1 MEYPM
6 LRLSIIALLSVVTL
20 GCSKESE
27 NTDKVDVIRPVKL
40 FQVQD
45 PTAHNIRSFPAEV
58 VANQGSYLAFRV
70 SGELIEFPV
79 RAGQTINRN
88 DLLAKLDPED
98 FQLQYEQ
105 RKAQFELAS
114 AQLERVE
121 SLFKRSIATKAE
133 FDQALANKQVS
144 ESAFKISKTNLE
156 NSELRAPFSGTV
168 AKVFVKNFENIVAKQ
183 NILRLE
189 SRDIM
194 DVVIYVP
201 ERLVARVKK
210 DLDYHPSVTFD
221 GYPNKSYDLSIK
233 EWDTQADPA
242 TLSYKVVF
250 SLPIPKDF
258 NLFEGMTG
266 QVSIDLSKI
275 TEHHSNA
282 ITVPSS
288 AVFSSDTEQLENNAY
303 VWVFDPNTHTLSKRK
318 VSVGNI
324 FQDQIDITD
333 GLKVG
338 EQVVSAGV
346 YHLSEGLKVKPWVK
360 ERGL

>member
-1 MEYPM
+1 M
-6 LRLSIIALLSVVTL
+6 LRLSFIALLTIFTL
-20 GCSKESE
+20 GCNQENE
-27 NTDKVDVIRPVKL
+27 NTEKVDVIRPVKL
-40 FQVQD
+40 FEVQD
-45 PTAHNIRSFPAEV
+45 PTAHNVRSFPAEV

-79 RAGQTINRN
+79 RAGQTIRKN

-114 AQLERVE
+114 AQLKRVE
-121 SLFKRSIATKAE
+121 SLFNRSIATKAE

-144 ESAFKISKTNLE
+144 ESAFKIAKTNLE

-189 SRDIM
+189 SRDMM

-201 ERLVARVKK
+201 ERLVARVKRE
-210 DLDYHPSVTFD
+210 LDYQPTVTFD
-221 GYPNKSYDLSIK
+221 GFPNKTYKLSIK
-233 EWDTQADPA
+233 EWDTQADAA

-250 SLPIPKDF
+250 SLPIPNDF

-275 TEHHSNA
+275 TEQQNNT
-282 ITVPSS
+282 ITVPLS
-288 AVFSSDTEQLENNAY
+288 AVFSTDTEHLNNNSY
-303 VWVFDPNTHTLSKRK
+303 VWVYNPSTQVLSKRK
-318 VSVGNI
+318 VTVGKI
-324 FQDQIDITD
+324 YQDQIDVLD

-338 EQVVSAGV
+338 DKVVSAGV
-346 YHLSEGLKVKPWVK
+346 YHLSEGLMVKPWVK

>member
-1 MEYPM
+1 M
-6 LRLSIIALLSVVTL
+6 LRLSVIALLTVLTL
-20 GCSKESE
+20 GCSQENEKSE
-27 NTDKVDVIRPVKL
+27 QIEVIRPVKL
-40 FQVQD
+40 FEVKD

-79 RAGQTINRN
+79 RAGQTINKS

-114 AQLERVE
+114 AQLKRVD

-144 ESAFKISKTNLE
+144 ESAFKIAKTNLE

-189 SRDIM
+189 SRDRM

-210 DLDYHPSVTFD
+210 DLDYLPSVTFD
-221 GYPNKSYDLSIK
+221 GYPDKAYDLSIK

-282 ITVPSS
+282 ITVPAS

-303 VWVFDPNTHTLSKRK
+303 VWVYNPEIQSLSKRK

-324 FQDQIDITD
+324 YQDQIDVLE
-333 GLKVG
+333 GLNVG

-346 YHLSEGLKVKPWVK
+346 YHLSEGLKVKPWIK

>member
-1 MEYPM
+1 M

-144 ESAFKISKTNLE
+144 ESAFKISKTKCDSLYF
-156 NSELRAPFSGTV
+156 RV
-168 AKVFVKNFENIVAKQ
+168 AF
-183 NILRLE
+183 L
-189 SRDIM
+189 
-194 DVVIYVP
+194 
-201 ERLVARVKK
+201 
-210 DLDYHPSVTFD
+210 
-221 GYPNKSYDLSIK
+221 
-233 EWDTQADPA
+233 
-242 TLSYKVVF
+242 
-250 SLPIPKDF
+250 
-258 NLFEGMTG
+258 
-266 QVSIDLSKI
+266 
-275 TEHHSNA
+275 
-282 ITVPSS
+282 
-288 AVFSSDTEQLENNAY
+288 
-303 VWVFDPNTHTLSKRK
+303 
-318 VSVGNI
+318 
-324 FQDQIDITD
+324 
-333 GLKVG
+333 
-338 EQVVSAGV
+338 
-346 YHLSEGLKVKPWVK
+346 
-360 ERGL
+360 

>member
-1 MEYPM
+1 M
-6 LRLSIIALLSVVTL
+6 LRLSVIALLTVLTL
-20 GCSKESE
+20 GCSQENEKSE
-27 NTDKVDVIRPVKL
+27 QIEVIRPVKL
-40 FQVQD
+40 FEVKD

-79 RAGQTINRN
+79 RAGQTINKN

-114 AQLERVE
+114 AQLKRVD

-144 ESAFKISKTNLE
+144 ESAFKIAKTNLE

-189 SRDIM
+189 SRDMM

-221 GYPNKSYDLSIK
+221 GYPDKAYDLSIK

-282 ITVPSS
+282 ITIPAS

-303 VWVFDPNTHTLSKRK
+303 VWVFNPETLSLSKRQ

-324 FQDQIDITD
+324 YQDQIDVLE
-333 GLKVG
+333 GLNVG

>member
-1 MEYPM
+1 M

>member
-1 MEYPM
+1 M

-346 YHLSEGLKVKPWVK
+346 YHLSEGLKVKPWIK

>member
-1 MEYPM
+1 M
-6 LRLSIIALLSVVTL
+6 LRLSVIALLTVLTL
-20 GCSKESE
+20 GCSQENEKSE
-27 NTDKVDVIRPVKL
+27 KIEVIRPVKL
-40 FQVQD
+40 FEVKD

-79 RAGQTINRN
+79 RAGQTINKN

-98 FQLQYEQ
+98 FQLQHEQ

-114 AQLERVE
+114 AQLKRVD

-144 ESAFKISKTNLE
+144 ESAFKIAKTNLE

-221 GYPNKSYDLSIK
+221 GYPDKAYDLSIK
-233 EWDTQADPA
+233 EWDTQADPT

-282 ITVPSS
+282 ITVPAS
-288 AVFSSDTEQLENNAY
+288 AVFSSNTEQLDNNAY
-303 VWVFDPNTHTLSKRK
+303 VWVFNPDTQSLSKRK

-324 FQDQIDITD
+324 YQDQIDVLE
-333 GLKVG
+333 GLNVG
-338 EQVVSAGV
+338 EKVVSAGV
-346 YHLSEGLKVKPWVK
+346 YHLSEGLKVKPWIK